1 MFLSKKE
8 LEELTG
14 FVRPAK
20 QIEWLKVNGW
30 RFAED
35 SQHRPKVA
43 RSYFEVRL
51 GAAQSEPVATL
62 AGPLQPRFEALRKL
76 RAGPGVAHGA

>member
-1 MFLSKKE
+1 MFLSKIE

-14 FVRPAK
+14 FVRSAK
-20 QIEWLKVNGW
+20 QIEWLRANGW

-43 RSYFEVRL
+43 RSYFEARL
-51 GAAQSEPVATL
+51 GAAQSASETSS
-62 AGPLQPRFEALRKL
+62 AGAIRPRFEALRNP
-76 RAGPGVAHGA
+76 RAARGASHGA